1 MGLAGRIA
9 RLERELECRPA
20 PDQLSFVTA
29 VPVGE
34 PWAEGR
40 DVGLYRS
47 ETPGSTSG
55 ILVFDP
61 AQGEPV
67 LPDDVL
73 LPWGKMLVLGPDEV
87 PLPHDDHAADPE

>member
-1 MGLAGRIA
+1 MRLAGRIT
-9 RLERELECRPA
+9 RLERELESRPA

-29 VPVGE
+29 VPVGD

-40 DVGLYRS
+40 GVGLYRA

-61 AQGEPV
+61 AEGEPV

-87 PLPHDDHAADPE
+87 PLPTDDEVDDPD